1 MKNNISHLYYQ
12 TENFGKSY
20 DFRSNFHNGFIIGA
34 HIHEYSEILY
44 VTSGDAEV
52 VINGK
57 TLNLTKNDL
66 IFIPPN
72 YIHQYKIDDAKVY
85 CAVFSNDYIPLF
97 FSSLGE
103 NKLICTPINCYDH
116 HDFLIKLFS
125 LDNSS
130 KLNVSGY
137 LNILC
142 DIVLKNSKTT
152 LNVLSDGVLYQKV
165 INYILMHYTEDLKLS
180 DVAKKFGYNEK
191 YLSSTLHNLT
201 GINFRKLISLYRVI
215 KAKELLL
222 TKNQEDVSSI
232 ALTCGF
238 SAINTF
244 NRTFKEFTG
253 LTPSEFKKQTK

>member
-1 MKNNISHLYYQ
+1 MKNQIGHLFYQ

-20 DFRSNFHNGFIIGA
+20 DFRTGYHNGFIIGA
-34 HIHEYSEILY
+34 HIHEYSEIIY
-44 VTSGDAEV
+44 VTNGDAEV
-52 VINGK
+52 IINGK
-57 TLNLTKNDL
+57 PLYLKGGDL

-72 YIHQYKIDDAKVY
+72 YIHQYKMENAKVY

-97 FSSLGE
+97 FNTLGE
-103 NKLICTPINCYDH
+103 KRLICKPINCSNH
-116 HDFLIKLFS
+116 HDFLLNLFKLN
-125 LDNSS
+125 NSS
-130 KLNVSGY
+130 KILTSGY

-142 DIVLKNSKTT
+142 DIVLKNSELSTS
-152 LNVLSDGVLYQKV
+152 VISDGVLYQKV
-165 INYILMHYTEDLKLS
+165 ISYVLRHYTEDLSLKI
-180 DVAKKFGYNEK
+180 VAKKFGYNEK

-201 GINFRKLISLYRVI
+201 GINFRKLISLYRVL

-222 TKNQEDVSSI
+222 NNKNDVSTV
-232 ALTCGF
+232 ALSCGF